1 MNIKEMINNK
11 MKEKQKKQMAKIII
25 KVTTGAI
32 AGMAAGVIGG
42 VLAAPKSG
50 KEIRDDIS
58 KTAKDIGESTA
69 TKTVE
74 IKEIFDTKIGDTK
87 NNLAVAKEKITNY
100 LSDRNKSKNEVAIE
114 ENEEIDPIDKTEE

>member
-1 MNIKEMINNK
+1 
-11 MKEKQKKQMAKIII
+11 MAKMII